1 MAHEFIESSRNP
13 GIGAHL
19 RGSKSLHKGYLSV
32 NGVRSKLPKYYLE
45 WLRVNE
51 PDIFDEI
58 TNMRFDFVSSLPPE
72 SALRKEQKEFAQ
84 KS

>member
-1 MAHEFIESSRNP
+1 MVCVLNFQNI
-13 GIGAHL
+13 IL
-19 RGSKSLHKGYLSV
+19 
-32 NGVRSKLPKYYLE
+32 NGC
-45 WLRVNE
+45 VNE

-84 KS
+84 KVD